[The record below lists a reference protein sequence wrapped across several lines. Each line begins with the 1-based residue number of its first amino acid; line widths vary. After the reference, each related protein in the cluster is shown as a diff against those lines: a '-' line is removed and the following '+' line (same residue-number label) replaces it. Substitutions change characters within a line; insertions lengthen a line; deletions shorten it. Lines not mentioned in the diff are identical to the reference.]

1 MTMTVVILNLAMSQP
16 AAVVLI
22 AAGVLVWRLCPDSLG
37 EEGRADW
44 RGPFGRYAE
53 DRRFQRTAASIATA
67 TNSSARYSS
76 E

>member
-1 MTMTVVILNLAMSQP
+1 MTITLIVNLAMSLP

-22 AAGVLVWRLCPDSLG
+22 AAGLLVRRLYPDSLS

-67 TNSSARYSS
+67 TKSSAR
-76 E
+76 